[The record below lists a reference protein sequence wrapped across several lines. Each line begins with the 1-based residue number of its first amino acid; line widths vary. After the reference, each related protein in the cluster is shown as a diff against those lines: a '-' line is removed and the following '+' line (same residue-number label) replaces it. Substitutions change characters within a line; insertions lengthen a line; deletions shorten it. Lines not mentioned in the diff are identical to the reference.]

1 MKTKD
6 IVGTCHIFMTGLTS
20 GIGEVALK
28 RALADG
34 HSVTGIVR
42 SEEQKKHLL
51 AAYPKQLTLYVA
63 DLRDGNSVLDIAH
76 QLQSIRFSHILLN
89 AGYAELG
96 KLHEISEESIFDMVE
111 ANLVSHVML
120 LKNLLPS
127 CIANDTKICIV
138 SSMSTRIPGS
148 NYATYGMAKS
158 ALSYLV
164 DALAFEYPKLRTLCV
179 EIGGVATPF
188 HTKAKSGFDLARFKP
203 QEETGKRLYRALL
216 EREGVTTLYL
226 DWAILRFVL
235 IHFHGLIMRLGRWKH
250 GR

>member
-1 MKTKD
+1 MTTKKSLS
-6 IVGTCHIFMTGLTS
+6 TSHIFMTGITS
-20 GIGEVALK
+20 GIGEVVLG

-34 HSVTGIVR
+34 YSVTGIVR
-42 SEEQKKHLL
+42 REEQKQRLL
-51 AAYPKQLTLYVA
+51 AAYPQRLTLYVA
-63 DLRDGNSVLDIAH
+63 DLCDGDAVAEIAN
-76 QLQSIRFSHILLN
+76 QLKTRSFSHVLLN

-96 KLHEISEESIFDMVE
+96 KLHEISEGSIFDMFE

-120 LKNLLPS
+120 LKTLLPS
-127 CIANDTKICIV
+127 CLVHDTKVCIV
-138 SSMSTRIPGS
+138 SSMSARIPGS
-148 NYATYGMAKS
+148 NYATYGMAKA

-203 QEETGKRLYRALL
+203 QEETGNRLYHAILHKT
-216 EREGVTTLYL
+216 GFTTLYL
-226 DWAILRFVL
+226 DWAILRFCL
-235 IHFHGLIMRLGRWKH
+235 IHFHGLIMRLGRRKH

>member
-1 MKTKD
+1 MKTENT
-6 IVGTCHIFMTGLTS
+6 VGTHHIFMTGLTS

-28 RALADG
+28 LALADG
-34 HSVTGIVR
+34 HSITGVVR
-42 SEEQKKHLL
+42 SEEQKKYLL
-51 AAYPKQLTLYVA
+51 AAYSQRLTLYVA
-63 DLRDGNSVLDIAH
+63 DLRDGDSVLDIAH
-76 QLQSIRFSHILLN
+76 QLNAHSFSHILLN

-96 KLHEISEESIFDMVE
+96 KLHEISEESIFDMLG

-127 CIANDTKICIV
+127 CLANDTKICIV
-138 SSMSTRIPGS
+138 SSMSARIPGD
-148 NYATYGMAKS
+148 NYATYGMTKS

-164 DALAFEYPKLRTLCV
+164 NALAFEYPKLRTLCV

-188 HTKAKSGFDLARFKP
+188 HTKAKSGFNVSNFKP

-216 EREGVTTLYL
+216 GREGFTTLYL
-226 DWAILRFVL
+226 DWAMLRFVL

>member
-1 MKTKD
+1 MKTEKP
-6 IVGTCHIFMTGLTS
+6 VGTYHIFMTGLTS
-20 GIGEVALK
+20 GIGEVVLK
-28 RALADG
+28 KALADG

-51 AAYPKQLTLYVA
+51 AAYPQRLTLYVA
-63 DLRDGNSVLDIAH
+63 DLRDGDSVLDIAH
-76 QLQSIRFSHILLN
+76 QLQSIRFNHILLN

-127 CIANDTKICIV
+127 CLANDTKICIV
-138 SSMSTRIPGS
+138 SSMSARIPGS
-148 NYATYGMAKS
+148 NYAIYGMAKA

-164 DALAFEYPKLRTLCV
+164 DALAFEYPKLHTLCV

-188 HTKAKSGFDLARFKP
+188 HTKAKSGFNVSSFKP
-203 QEETGKRLYRALL
+203 QEETGNRLYHAILHKT
-216 EREGVTTLYL
+216 GFTTLYL
-226 DWAILRFVL
+226 DWAVLRFVL

>member
-1 MKTKD
+1 MKTENTL
-6 IVGTCHIFMTGLTS
+6 GTHHIFMTGLTS
-20 GIGEVALK
+20 GIGEIVLK
-28 RALADG
+28 KALADG
-34 HSVTGIVR
+34 HSVMGIVR

-51 AAYPKQLTLYVA
+51 VAYPERLTLYVA
-63 DLRDGNSVLDIAH
+63 DLRDGDSVLDIAH
-76 QLQSIRFSHILLN
+76 NLRSIRFSHILLN

-96 KLHEISEESIFDMVE
+96 KLHEISEESIFDMFE

-127 CIANDTKICIV
+127 CLANDTKICIV
-138 SSMSTRIPGS
+138 SSMAARIPGS
-148 NYATYGMAKS
+148 NYATYGMAKA

-188 HTKAKSGFDLARFKP
+188 HTKAKSGFDLAHFKP
-203 QEETGKRLYRALL
+203 QEETGKRLYQALL
-216 EREGVTTLYL
+216 KREGFTTLYL
-226 DWAILRFVL
+226 DWAVLRFVL
-235 IHFHGLIMRLGRWKH
+235 IHFHGLIMRLGRWKY